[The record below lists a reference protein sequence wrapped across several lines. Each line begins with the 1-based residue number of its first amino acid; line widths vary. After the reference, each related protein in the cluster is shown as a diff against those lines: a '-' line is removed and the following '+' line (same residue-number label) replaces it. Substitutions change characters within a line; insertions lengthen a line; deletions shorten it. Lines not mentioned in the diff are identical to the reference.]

1 MAVTQVDVMQTEQIE
16 ALQADVV
23 EVKDK
28 LNLVVADITALVTK
42 LNQAISDADDLN
54 DVINAGYSVASGG
67 GASNT
72 GILKR
77 MDELYIAFEA
87 HKHQPTS
94 STEPSPV
101 GDWILTHPPSQED
114 EDQYGS
120 PSTDGCLLSGTAQG
134 NNNPRSTYTATA
146 QTATVTGVYTPEQQG
161 VMTLKTKAEIRA
173 RKTARTLVK
182 KTR

>member
-1 MAVTQVDVMQTEQIE
+1 MGITQVDIMQTEQIE
-16 ALQADVV
+16 ALQDDVV

-67 GASNT
+67 GAADT

-77 MDELYIAFEA
+77 MNELFIAFEA
-87 HKHQPTS
+87 HRHQPTS
-94 STEPSPV
+94 NTEPATT
-101 GDWILTHPPSQED
+101 GTWILTHPPSQED
-114 EDQYGS
+114 QTQYGT
-120 PSTDGCLLSGTAQG
+120 PSTAGCNLSGTAQG
-134 NNNPRSTYTATA
+134 NNNARSTYSATA
-146 QTATVTGVYTPEQQG
+146 QIATVTGVYTPEQQG

>member
-1 MAVTQVDVMQTEQIE
+1 MQTEQIE
-16 ALQADVV
+16 ALQDDVV

-67 GASNT
+67 GAADT

-77 MDELYIAFEA
+77 LNELFIAFEA
-87 HKHQPTS
+87 HRYQPTS
-94 STEPSPV
+94 FSDPGGGT
-101 GDWILTHPPSQED
+101 WIRTHPPTQTD
-114 EDQYGS
+114 DTQYGS
-120 PSTDGCLLSGTAQG
+120 PSTAGCNLSGTEQG
-134 NNNPRSTYTATA
+134 NSNPRSTYSATA
-146 QTATVTGVYTPEQQG
+146 QTATVTGNYTPAQQG
-161 VMTLKTKAEIRA
+161 VMTLKTKGEIRA
-173 RKTARTLVK
+173 RKIARTLVK